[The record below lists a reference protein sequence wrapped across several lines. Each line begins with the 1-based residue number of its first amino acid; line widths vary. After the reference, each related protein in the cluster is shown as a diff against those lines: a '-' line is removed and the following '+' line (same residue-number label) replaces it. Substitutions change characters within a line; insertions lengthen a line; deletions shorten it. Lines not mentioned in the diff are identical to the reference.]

1 MDKLP
6 KRVSSTKDG
15 FEAPVFFEALDIP
28 DYPDTVDLGYRK
40 KNEKKK

>member
-15 FEAPVFFEALDIP
+15 FEAPVFLEALDTP
-28 DYPDTVDLGYRK
+28 DCPDTVDLGYSGR
-40 KNEKKK
+40 N